1 MPPVSHTTIPS
12 ADSPQ
17 VNRNFAANRDGWVR
31 ALNDLGLQ
39 FDFVSYDQVKKGQLS
54 KGKYKVFIL
63 PFSMAPSPREVE
75 AITEFAQQ
83 GGIVIADAAAGM
95 MDDHCAWQ
103 PDGLLNDFF
112 GIKTV
117 SSEKRKLTS
126 TSTVTTNADED
137 VVGAGGQA
145 ETGVGMRCE

>member
-1 MPPVSHTTIPS
+1 MPSVHAASITHNHPERGR
-12 ADSPQ
+12 PQ
-17 VNRNFAANRDGWVR
+17 VNRNFGANRDGWVR

-39 FDFVSYDQVKKGQLS
+39 FDFVSYDQVEKGQLS

-63 PFSMAPSPREVE
+63 PFSMALSPREVE

-117 SSEKRKLTS
+117 SSEKRKLTG
-126 TSTVTTNADED
+126 TSPS
-137 VVGAGGQA
+137 
-145 ETGVGMRCE
+145 